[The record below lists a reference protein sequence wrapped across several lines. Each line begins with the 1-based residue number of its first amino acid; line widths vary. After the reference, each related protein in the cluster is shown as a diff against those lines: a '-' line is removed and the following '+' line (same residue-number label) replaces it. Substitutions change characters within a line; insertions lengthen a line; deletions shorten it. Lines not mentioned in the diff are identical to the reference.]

1 MHEANIEMVNRENV
15 IDETEKH
22 AIIFL
27 QIETAMYFAENIV
40 AALITLIDAGKD
52 QCDSLIK
59 VVDFN
64 KDSKPRYMGI
74 EMNTK
79 KDACESINA
88 INKGRGMLI
97 SIFKSGIFPLAP
109 VKGTKRPSDSA
120 AHLKVSTAKDSN
132 STCKSKYNYHIW
144 AYTK

>member
-64 KDSKPRYMGI
+64 KDLKPRHIGI

-79 KDACESINA
+79 K
-88 INKGRGMLI
+88 RYL
-97 SIFKSGIFPLAP
+97 
-109 VKGTKRPSDSA
+109 
-120 AHLKVSTAKDSN
+120 
-132 STCKSKYNYHIW
+132 
-144 AYTK
+144 

>member
-59 VVDFN
+59 VVDF
-64 KDSKPRYMGI
+64 KPRLKTKIHGDRNEYKKRYMW
-74 EMNTK
+74 K
-79 KDACESINA
+79 HKC
-88 INKGRGMLI
+88 NK
-97 SIFKSGIFPLAP
+97 
-109 VKGTKRPSDSA
+109 
-120 AHLKVSTAKDSN
+120 
-132 STCKSKYNYHIW
+132 
-144 AYTK
+144 